1 MTNAG
6 MEEWGSVRRKLR
18 DIERDL
24 IAADFERF
32 PGRGKGSH
40 VLWIHARSG
49 ARVLVPRP
57 KGDMVPDYVAKQVQ
71 EAIARSTAIDTEA
84 GEGGD
89 LHGC

>member
-1 MTNAG
+1 MG
-6 MEEWGSVRRKLR
+6 VEEGVSARRKLR

-24 IAADFERF
+24 VAAGFERF
-32 PGRGKGSH
+32 PGRGKGGH

-57 KGDMVPDYVAKQVQ
+57 KGDLVPDYVAKQVQ
-71 EAIARSTAIDTEA
+71 DAIARSYVKDTKA
-84 GEGGD
+84 NEGGE